1 MAAEWAA
8 AGGVGPDAH
17 QGPWYPGQPLLVTAN
32 DHEARIYNG
41 DTGVVVRM
49 PDGSLR
55 AALQRGSEPYL
66 VHPTQFP
73 AVVTVFAMTIHRSQG
88 SQYDA
93 VSVVLPEPESTLL
106 TRELLYTAITRA
118 RRHVRI
124 IGTDESIRAGIARR
138 VLRASGLSRRE
149 GESGH
154 R

>member
-1 MAAEWAA
+1 
-8 AGGVGPDAH
+8 
-17 QGPWYPGQPLLVTAN
+17 
-32 DHEARIYNG
+32 
-41 DTGVVVRM
+41 VRM

-88 SQYDA
+88 SQYDI

-124 IGTDESIRAGIARR
+124 IGTDDSIRAGIDRR
-138 VLRASGLSRRE
+138 VLRASGLSRTPE
-149 GESGH
+149 PQ
-154 R
+154 